1 MTKTP
6 SKHISLYRLKMI
18 KQDNCVTI
26 TDEYTE
32 LEVDLAIINRS
43 ENIARKLENKA
54 AKIESQKIA
63 PNDYVHPIELF
74 KADFKLKIEDI
85 KQRQNLSYSD
95 IAKSAGITRQALH
108 NIISG
113 KTPPS
118 FSVIMKLVERYKF
131 KITLG

>member
-6 SKHISLYRLKMI
+6 SKYISLYRLKMI
-18 KQDNCVTI
+18 KADNCVTI

-32 LEVDLAIINRS
+32 SEVDAAIQNRS
-43 ENIARKLENKA
+43 ESIARRQVKQA
-54 AKIESQKIA
+54 AQIERQKIA

-74 KADFKLKIEDI
+74 KADFRLKIEDI

-108 NIISG
+108 NILSG

-118 FSVIMKLVERYKF
+118 FNVIMKLVEKYRF